1 MESSQ
6 NQEQESSQVQEV
18 ADQAREKAGEA
29 AEQAK
34 ETAQSLAGQAQ
45 DRIREQVDQR
55 STEAGERVGGTA
67 EDIRAVGEELRNK
80 GKDGPA
86 KVADQAADRID
97 RAGSYLRESDAERI
111 LNDVENFGR
120 SRPWAVLAGGVVAG
134 LAAARFLKASSR
146 ERYSSQQA
154 GRSTAAK
161 DTGPELTS
169 GAVTTS
175 PAEPTQESPVASPA
189 GVR

>member
-6 NQEQESSQVQEV
+6 NQEQESSQVQED

-29 AEQAK
+29 AEQVQEVAH
-34 ETAQSLAGQAQ
+34 SLAGQAQ

-86 KVADQAADRID
+86 KVAHQAADRID

-111 LNDVENFGR
+111 LNDVENLGR
-120 SRPWAVLAGGVVAG
+120 SRPWAVLAGGVVVG
-134 LAAARFLKASSR
+134 LAAAGSPTPGTR
-146 ERYSSQQA
+146 ERYSSRQA
-154 GRSTAAK
+154 GGS
-161 DTGPELTS
+161 TS
-169 GAVTTS
+169 GNGTDRELAPGSAATGS
-175 PAEPTQESPVASPA
+175 SAPTQEAVSTPA

>member
-6 NQEQESSQVQEV
+6 NQEQESSQVQEA

-29 AEQAK
+29 AGQAK
-34 ETAQSLAGQAQ
+34 ETAQNLAGQAQ

-67 EDIRAVGEELRNK
+67 EDIRAVGEELRNQ

-97 RAGSYLRESDAERI
+97 RAGNYLRESDAERI

-120 SRPWAVLAGGVVAG
+120 SRPWAVLAGGVVVG
-134 LAAARFLKASSR
+134 LAAARFLNASSR
-146 ERYSSQQA
+146 ERYSSRQA
-154 GRSTAAK
+154 SQTTSGNGTGR
-161 DTGPELTS
+161 ELTP
-169 GAVTTS
+169 GGTTLAS
-175 PAEPTQESPVASPA
+175 SAPTQEVAVTPA

>member
-34 ETAQSLAGQAQ
+34 ETAHSLAGQAQ

-111 LNDVENFGR
+111 LNDVENLGR
-120 SRPWAVLAGGVVAG
+120 SRPWAVLAGGVVVG

-146 ERYSSQQA
+146 ERYSSRQA
-154 GRSTAAK
+154 GGS
-161 DTGPELTS
+161 TS
-169 GAVTTS
+169 GNGTGRELAPGSAATGS
-175 PAEPTQESPVASPA
+175 SAPTQEVGATPA